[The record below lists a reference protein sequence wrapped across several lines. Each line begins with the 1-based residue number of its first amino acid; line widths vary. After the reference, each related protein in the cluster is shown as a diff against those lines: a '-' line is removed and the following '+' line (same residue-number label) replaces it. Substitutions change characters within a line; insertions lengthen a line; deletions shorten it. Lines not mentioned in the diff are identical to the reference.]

1 MALPLLALGK
11 IVSGAIGATAKG
23 LTVAAKATGKGLT
36 VAAKATGKAASAT
49 GKAVGK
55 AAQSTTKGL
64 KRIISK
70 TSESLSTN
78 TKTLK
83 SNAEKIRSNLIKD
96 VKDLKKQRLNRDR
109 IQRNILE
116 RGEVR
121 EIEKNL
127 TSTKTPTGK
136 KVSSILKSP
145 MGIVDKIFG
154 FGGLL
159 LTGIVVNAIDN
170 IIRNWKE
177 FKKEGIFKFFGDMI
191 KSVRNFIDN
200 VDFDKIAK
208 YEDGKLTG
216 GALKNIVDTFKAIDK
231 MARRVATVIAN
242 GIGGSW
248 YGASKTGEQNVFGR
262 SPEQMGRVERFFAG
276 FLDATLLDSTDFDK
290 QGRIYN
296 LFKNPEEPKTWNEII
311 NQVKDMDINIDKLN
325 FDDISAVDPDI
336 IQFNQEIINNIAV
349 PTESGNNGEVA
360 SSEISTLSPIWSGV
374 A

>member
-1 MALPLLALGK
+1 MALPIITGIGK
-11 IVSGAIGATAKG
+11 ILMKTVSATAKG
-23 LTVAAKATGKGLT
+23 LSAAGKST
-36 VAAKATGKAASAT
+36 AKKSISGVRKLINKPS
-49 GKAVGK
+49 GELAVSNPIMEPVSN
-55 AAQSTTKGL
+55 AM
-64 KRIISK
+64 
-70 TSESLSTN
+70 
-78 TKTLK
+78 KTLK
-83 SNAEKIRSNLIKD
+83 MNAERIKSNLINS
-96 VKDLKKQRLNRDR
+96 VKEIEKQRLNKER

-116 RGEVR
+116 RK
-121 EIEKNL
+121 EIRDMEKNV

-200 VDFDKIAK
+200 IDFDKIAK

-216 GALKNIVDTFKAIDK
+216 GALKNIVDTFNSINK
-231 MARRVATVIAN
+231 MARIVSTVIAN
-242 GIGGSW
+242 GIGGSL
-248 YGASKTGEQNVFGR
+248 YGASKTGEKNALGR

-276 FLDATLLDSTDFDK
+276 LFDATTLDIFDADK

-296 LFKNPEEPKTWNEII
+296 LFKNPEEPKTWNQII
-311 NQVKDMDINIDKLN
+311 NQIKNMNIDTDKLN
-325 FDDISAVDPDI
+325 DISGVDPDI
-336 IQFNQEIINNIAV
+336 IQFNQEIINNI
-349 PTESGNNGEVA
+349 PIESGNNSEVA
-360 SSEISTLSPIWSGV
+360 FSGTSQSPNALWTAGL

>member
-1 MALPLLALGK
+1 MALPIITGIGK
-11 IVSGAIGATAKG
+11 ILMKTVSATAKG
-23 LTVAAKATGKGLT
+23 LSAAGKST
-36 VAAKATGKAASAT
+36 AKKSISGVRKLINKPS
-49 GKAVGK
+49 GELAVSNPIMEPVSN
-55 AAQSTTKGL
+55 AM
-64 KRIISK
+64 
-70 TSESLSTN
+70 
-78 TKTLK
+78 KTLK
-83 SNAEKIRSNLIKD
+83 MNAERIKSNLINS
-96 VKDLKKQRLNRDR
+96 VKEIEKQRLNKER

-116 RGEVR
+116 RK
-121 EIEKNL
+121 EIRDMEKNV

-200 VDFDKIAK
+200 IDFDKIAK

-216 GALKNIVDTFKAIDK
+216 GALKNIVDTFNSINK
-231 MARRVATVIAN
+231 MARTVATVIAN

-248 YGASKTGEQNVFGR
+248 YGASKTGEKNLFGR

-276 FLDATLLDSTDFDK
+276 LLDATLLDSTDFDK

-296 LFKNPEEPKTWNEII
+296 LFNDPQEPKTWNQII
-311 NQVKDMDINIDKLN
+311 NQIKNMNIDTDKLN
-325 FDDISAVDPDI
+325 DISGVDPDI
-336 IQFNQEIINNIAV
+336 IQFNQEIINNI
-349 PTESGNNGEVA
+349 PIESGNNSEVA
-360 SSEISTLSPIWSGV
+360 FSGTSQSPNALWTAGL

>member
-1 MALPLLALGK
+1 MENGNEIDDLIKLISKLPGLGPK
-11 IVSGAIGATAKG
+11 
-23 LTVAAKATGKGLT
+23 
-36 VAAKATGKAASAT
+36 SA
-49 GKAVGK
+49 
-55 AAQSTTKGL
+55 
-64 KRIISK
+64 KRIVLKLINKPSGELAV
-70 TSESLSTN
+70 SNPIMEPVSN
-78 TKTLK
+78 AMKTLK
-83 SNAEKIRSNLIKD
+83 MNAERIKSNLINS
-96 VKDLKKQRLNRDR
+96 VKEIEKQRLNRER

-116 RGEVR
+116 RK
-121 EIEKNL
+121 EIRDMEKNV

-200 VDFDKIAK
+200 IDFDKIAK

-216 GALKNIVDTFKAIDK
+216 GALKNIVDTFNSINK
-231 MARRVATVIAN
+231 MARTVATVIAN
-242 GIGGSW
+242 GIGGSL
-248 YGASKTGEQNVFGR
+248 YGASKTGEKNALGR

-276 FLDATLLDSTDFDK
+276 LFDATTLDIFDADK

-296 LFKNPEEPKTWNEII
+296 LFKNPEEPKTWNQLI
-311 NQVKDMDINIDKLN
+311 NQIKGMNIDTDKLN
-325 FDDISAVDPDI
+325 DISGVDPDI
-336 IQFNQEIINNIAV
+336 IQFNQEIINNI
-349 PTESGNNGEVA
+349 PIESGNNIEVA
-360 SSEISTLSPIWSGV
+360 FSGTSQSANALSTAGL

>member
-1 MALPLLALGK
+1 MALPIITGIGK
-11 IVSGAIGATAKG
+11 ILMKTVSATAKG
-23 LTVAAKATGKGLT
+23 LSAAGKST
-36 VAAKATGKAASAT
+36 AKKSISGVRKLINKPS
-49 GKAVGK
+49 GELAVSNPIMEPVSN
-55 AAQSTTKGL
+55 AM
-64 KRIISK
+64 
-70 TSESLSTN
+70 
-78 TKTLK
+78 KTLK
-83 SNAEKIRSNLIKD
+83 MNAERIKSNLINS
-96 VKDLKKQRLNRDR
+96 VKEIEKQRLNRER

-116 RGEVR
+116 RK
-121 EIEKNL
+121 EIRDMEKNV

-200 VDFDKIAK
+200 IDFDKIAK

-216 GALKNIVDTFKAIDK
+216 GALKNIVDTFNSINK
-231 MARRVATVIAN
+231 MARIVATVIAN
-242 GIGGSW
+242 GIGGSL
-248 YGASKTGEQNVFGR
+248 YGASKTGEKNALGR

-276 FLDATLLDSTDFDK
+276 LFDATTLDIFDADK

-296 LFKNPEEPKTWNEII
+296 LFKNPEEPKTWNQII
-311 NQVKDMDINIDKLN
+311 NQIKGMNIDTDKLQQELE
-325 FDDISAVDPDI
+325 ISGVEPDVI
-336 IQFNQEIINNIAV
+336 LMNQEIINNI
-349 PTESGNNGEVA
+349 PIESGNNSEVA
-360 SSEISTLSPIWSGV
+360 FSGTSQSPNALWTAGL

>member
-1 MALPLLALGK
+1 MALPIITGIGK
-11 IVSGAIGATAKG
+11 ILMKTVSATAKG
-23 LTVAAKATGKGLT
+23 LSAAGKST
-36 VAAKATGKAASAT
+36 AKKSISGVRKLINKPS
-49 GKAVGK
+49 GELAVSNPIMEPVSN
-55 AAQSTTKGL
+55 AM
-64 KRIISK
+64 
-70 TSESLSTN
+70 
-78 TKTLK
+78 KTLK
-83 SNAEKIRSNLIKD
+83 MNAERIKSNLINS
-96 VKDLKKQRLNRDR
+96 VKEIEKQRLNRER

-116 RGEVR
+116 RK
-121 EIEKNL
+121 EIRDMEKNV

-200 VDFDKIAK
+200 IDFDKIAK

-216 GALKNIVDTFKAIDK
+216 GALKNIVDTFNSINK
-231 MARRVATVIAN
+231 MARTVATVIAN

-248 YGASKTGEQNVFGR
+248 YGASKTGEKNLFGR

-276 FLDATLLDSTDFDK
+276 LFDATTLDIFDADK

-296 LFKNPEEPKTWNEII
+296 LFKNPEEPKTWNQII
-311 NQVKDMDINIDKLN
+311 NQIKGMNIDTDKLN
-325 FDDISAVDPDI
+325 DISGVDPDI
-336 IQFNQEIINNIAV
+336 IQFNQEIINNI
-349 PTESGNNGEVA
+349 PIESGNNSEVA
-360 SSEISTLSPIWSGV
+360 FSGTSQSPNALWTAGL